1 MRTFAFMTELA
12 VVWRNRAPLE
22 GGGIDAR
29 I

>member
-1 MRTFAFMTELA
+1 MRIVAFITELA

-29 I
+29 T